1 MGFFLIGML
10 FVAHGFLDIQGFLA
24 EQGFFAAQGFLAAQG
39 LWTEQGFFAEQ
50 GLPSFAN
57 RTPSAGSAAKAIALK
72 ANKII
77 TVIKIPNLFFILISF
92 PLDLI

>member
-10 FVAHGFLDIQGFLA
+10 FVAHGFLAI
-24 EQGFFAAQGFLAAQG
+24 QGFLAAQG

-50 GLPSFAN
+50 GLPSLAN

-77 TVIKIPNLFFILISF
+77 TVIEIPNLFFILISF
-92 PLDLI
+92 PLDLID